1 MERCSK
7 FLIGLGVGAVLG
19 ALAYRFSS
27 SAKAK
32 QLRIKVDH
40 ALHRVSG
47 EAEDFFD
54 TAKEKAL
61 KAGTKVADKVA
72 EKADDMR
79 SKVHT
84 LSDGVK

>member
-1 MERCSK
+1 MERCSN

-19 ALAYRFSS
+19 ALGYRFAS

-40 ALHRVSG
+40 ALHRVGG
-47 EAEDFFD
+47 EAEELYDA
-54 TAKEKAL
+54 AKERAL
-61 KAGTKVADKVA
+61 RAGTKVVDKVA
-72 EKADDMR
+72 EKADDVR

-84 LSDGVK
+84 LADGAK

>member
-1 MERCSK
+1 MERCSN

-27 SAKAK
+27 STKAK

-40 ALHRVSG
+40 ALHKVGG
-47 EAEDFFD
+47 EAEEFLDS
-54 TAKEKAL
+54 AKEKAL
-61 KAGTKVADKVA
+61 KAGTKVVDKVA

-84 LSDGVK
+84 LADGAK